1 MVVNWYG
8 DDILNAIDDET
19 NAALFAAA
27 ELMINAAAAK
37 APRDEGTL
45 AESGYVATKDKSTY
59 HFDPASYEKEVRPE
73 KEGFAVAAFAAP
85 HAHLIEF
92 GTVNMG
98 PQPFFRP
105 AFDENRTE
113 MGFVAAGFLRK
124 AVEEKAK
131 N

>member
-8 DDILNAIDDET
+8 DDILNAIDGET

-73 KEGFAVAAFAAP
+73 KEGAP
-85 HAHLIEF
+85 PTTSPVGSVPKEVKLR
-92 GTVNMG
+92 TV
-98 PQPFFRP
+98 PF
-105 AFDENRTE
+105 
-113 MGFVAAGFLRK
+113 
-124 AVEEKAK
+124 
-131 N
+131 